1 MVIRDAVTSCPRH
14 ALAELAP
21 SLNSSISEGSPAH
34 VVAYFQIV
42 RCVVPLFC
50 HNCIFC
56 WSRCC
61 CRWFSRLSGFQIKQ
75 TPCSVWS
82 NVFNFY
88 SLFMIF
94 SRAGFQF
101 CRSQANPYHRGSPW
115 VDFLASKFPRIISC
129 FPFRCLLGCSVLMQ
143 ILTIWNKTLT
153 SC

>member
-1 MVIRDAVTSCPRH
+1 MLIRDAVTSCPRH

-21 SLNSSISEGSPAH
+21 SLNSSISSIFEGSPAH

-42 RCVVPLFC
+42 RRVFPLCC

-56 WSRCC
+56 WSS
-61 CRWFSRLSGFQIKQ
+61 WWLSADPAAGDLVGFPAFQIKQ

-101 CRSQANPYHRGSPW
+101 CRSQANPYHRGSSPW

-129 FPFRCLLGCSVLMQ
+129 FRSGVCWVAAF
-143 ILTIWNKTLT
+143 
-153 SC
+153 

>member
-21 SLNSSISEGSPAH
+21 SLNSSIFEGSPAH
-34 VVAYFQIV
+34 VVVSSLCFAI
-42 RCVVPLFC
+42 
-50 HNCIFC
+50 IA
-56 WSRCC
+56 
-61 CRWFSRLSGFQIKQ
+61 FSVGADAAAGDLVGFPAFQIKQ

-101 CRSQANPYHRGSPW
+101 CRSQSNPYHRRSSPW